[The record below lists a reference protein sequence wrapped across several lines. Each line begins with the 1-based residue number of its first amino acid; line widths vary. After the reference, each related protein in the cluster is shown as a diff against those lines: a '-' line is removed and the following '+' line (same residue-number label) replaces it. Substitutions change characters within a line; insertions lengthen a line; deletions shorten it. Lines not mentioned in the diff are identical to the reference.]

1 MVLEIAM
8 LQIKPGHT
16 ADFEAAFATAQ
27 LIISSMPGYVS
38 HELQRCLEDPHHYS
52 PLVRWQT
59 LEDHTSGFRQSP
71 QYQEWRALLHH
82 FYDPFPTVL
91 HYTSVDL

>member
-1 MVLEIAM
+1 M
-8 LQIKPGHT
+8 LQIKPGQT
-16 ADFEAAFATAQ
+16 AEFEAACANPQ

-38 HELQRCLEDPHHYS
+38 HTPQCCLEDAHHYIL
-52 PLVRWQT
+52 LVPWQT

-71 QYQEWRALLHH
+71 QYLQWRELLHH
-82 FYDPFPTVL
+82 FYEPFPTVL